1 MAYDLEEQE
10 QLDNIKAWWKQNGSL
25 ITWTLVVVLAGY
37 VAWIT
42 WTNHQGKQS
51 VQASTLFEEVQTA
64 VNSKE
69 NSKIQAVTETL
80 TKDFSGTAYAS
91 MASFSAAKSSFELND
106 LKAAKAHLSW
116 IVERSKSAEYKA
128 IARLRLAAIAID
140 EKSFDEGLKLLA
152 ADFPVEF
159 QGDVADRKGD
169 IFYAQNKINEAKSA
183 YESALAKLSEKSPSK
198 QLVQIKLDSLGV
210 SNDQK
215 EVANGS
221 KK

>member
-25 ITWTLVVVLAGY
+25 ITWSLVVVLAGY

-42 WTNHQGKQS
+42 WTNYQGKQS
-51 VQASTLFEEVQTA
+51 SQASSLFEEVQMA
-64 VNSKE
+64 VNTKE
-69 NSKIQAVTETL
+69 DSKIQAVTEKL
-80 TKDFSGTAYAS
+80 TKDFSSTAYAS

-106 LKAAKAHLSW
+106 LKAAKKHLSW
-116 IVERSKSAEYKA
+116 IVDQSKSAEYKA

-140 EKSFDEGLKLLA
+140 EKSFDEGLKILA
-152 ADFPVEF
+152 ADYPVEF

-169 IFYAQNKINEAKSA
+169 IFYAQNKIVDAKTA
-183 YESALAKLSEKSPSK
+183 YELALSKLSEKSPSK
-198 QLVQIKLDSLGV
+198 QLVQIKLDSLGG

-215 EVANGS
+215 DAINDTA
-221 KK
+221 K